1 MQVITNEKKQL
12 KYFFAVGECPEVDR
26 VVPQKKSEH
35 YFIKSKCLQYET
47 NAEIFK
53 YGIGVHVYLSIFD
66 EGFFYFYFKASK
78 EYTRLSM
85 ETAAKTLQI
94 VQFLMPIHVNSAA

>member
-1 MQVITNEKKQL
+1 MKL
-12 KYFFAVGECPEVDR
+12 MLR
-26 VVPQKKSEH
+26 
-35 YFIKSKCLQYET
+35 
-47 NAEIFK
+47 
-53 YGIGVHVYLSIFD
+53 IGVHVYLSIFN

-85 ETAAKTLQI
+85 ETAGKTLQI

>member
-1 MQVITNEKKQL
+1 MFTIWNYV
-12 KYFFAVGECPEVDR
+12 
-26 VVPQKKSEH
+26 
-35 YFIKSKCLQYET
+35 
-47 NAEIFK
+47 EIFK
-53 YGIGVHVYLSIFD
+53 YGIGVHVYLSIFN

-85 ETAAKTLQI
+85 ETAGKTLQI

>member
-1 MQVITNEKKQL
+1 M
-12 KYFFAVGECPEVDR
+12 
-26 VVPQKKSEH
+26 VPQKKSEH
-35 YFIKSKCLQYET
+35 YFIKSNVYKT
-47 NAEIFK
+47 NVDIFK

>member
-1 MQVITNEKKQL
+1 MKLMLRFSNMVL
-12 KYFFAVGECPEVDR
+12 GYM
-26 VVPQKKSEH
+26 
-35 YFIKSKCLQYET
+35 FICQSSMK
-47 NAEIFK
+47 
-53 YGIGVHVYLSIFD
+53 
-66 EGFFYFYFKASK
+66 GFFYFYFKASK

>member
-1 MQVITNEKKQL
+1 M
-12 KYFFAVGECPEVDR
+12 
-26 VVPQKKSEH
+26 VPQKKSEH
-35 YFIKSKCLQYET
+35 YFIKSNVYKT
-47 NAEIFK
+47 NVEIFK
-53 YGIGVHVYLSIFD
+53 YGIGVHVYLSIFN

-85 ETAAKTLQI
+85 ETAGKTLQI

>member
-1 MQVITNEKKQL
+1 MTRSWLGGPTEKIRTL
-12 KYFFAVGECPEVDR
+12 FF
-26 VVPQKKSEH
+26 S
-35 YFIKSKCLQYET
+35 IKCLQYET
-47 NAEIFK
+47 NVEIFK

>member
-1 MQVITNEKKQL
+1 M
-12 KYFFAVGECPEVDR
+12 
-26 VVPQKKSEH
+26 
-35 YFIKSKCLQYET
+35 KSKCVQNEIKD
-47 NAEIFK
+47 EIFK
-53 YGIGVHVYLSIFD
+53 YGIGVHVYLSIFV

-85 ETAAKTLQI
+85 ETAGKTLQI